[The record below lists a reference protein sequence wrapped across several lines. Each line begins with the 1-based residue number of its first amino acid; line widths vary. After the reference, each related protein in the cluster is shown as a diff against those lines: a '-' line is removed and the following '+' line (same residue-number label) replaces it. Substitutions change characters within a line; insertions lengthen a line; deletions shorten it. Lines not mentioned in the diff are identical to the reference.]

1 MADALYSRNQ
11 VDDWQSK
18 LTVIAQQPRTTFT
31 KRQVVEELFDTIE
44 QALETRSYKEVA
56 DSLEDWGLD
65 ISEGS
70 LKQYLARLRKAR
82 KPKAVTSGRK
92 RSAQTQKSVAS
103 SGQTGAGA
111 DDSNSVASSAGAVS
125 QKGAADSAGTEQQK
139 AITKENPTSGRK
151 KLGKS
156 RPLSA
161 NKGRARKLPESDF
174 DIEKEFNL

>member
-1 MADALYSRNQ
+1 MADALYSRDQ
-11 VDDWQSK
+11 VDDWQHK
-18 LTVIAQQPRTTFT
+18 LEVIAQQPRTTFT

-65 ISEGS
+65 ISEGA

-82 KPKAVTSGRK
+82 KTKAASAGRK

-103 SGQTGAGA
+103 SGQVEKRA
-111 DDSNSVASSAGAVS
+111 DDSHSVASSAGATS
-125 QKGAADSAGTEQQK
+125 QK
-139 AITKENPTSGRK
+139 AIAKETPASSGK
-151 KLGKS
+151 KIGKA
-156 RPLSA
+156 RPSSA
-161 NKGRARKLPESDF
+161 NKGRARKLPESDL

>member
-1 MADALYSRNQ
+1 MADALYSRDQ

-65 ISEGS
+65 ISEGA

-82 KPKAVTSGRK
+82 KTRAASASRK
-92 RSAQTQKSVAS
+92 RSAQSQKSVAS
-103 SGQTGAGA
+103 SGQVEKGV
-111 DDSNSVASSAGAVS
+111 DDSHSVASSAGATS

-139 AITKENPTSGRK
+139 AIAKENSTPGRR

-161 NKGRARKLPESDF
+161 NKGSARKLPESDF
-174 DIEKEFNL
+174 DIETEFNL

>member
-1 MADALYSRNQ
+1 MADELYSRDQ
-11 VDDWQSK
+11 VDDWQHK
-18 LTVIAQQPRTTFT
+18 LEVIAQQPRTTFT
-31 KRQVVEELFDTIE
+31 KRQVVEKLFDTIE

-56 DSLEDWGLD
+56 HSLSDWGLD

-82 KPKAVTSGRK
+82 KTQTASASRK
-92 RSAQTQKSVAS
+92 RSTQTQKSVAS
-103 SGQTGAGA
+103 SDQVEAGA
-111 DDSNSVASSAGAVS
+111 DAGNSVASSAGA
-125 QKGAADSAGTEQQK
+125 AAQK
-139 AITKENPTSGRK
+139 AIAKENPTSDRK

>member
-1 MADALYSRNQ
+1 MTEAVYSRDQ

-18 LTVIAQQPRTTFT
+18 LEVIAQQPRTTFT
-31 KRQVVEELFDTIE
+31 KRQVVEELFDAIE

-82 KPKAVTSGRK
+82 KTKTASASRK
-92 RSAQTQKSVAS
+92 RSAQTHKSVAS
-103 SGQTGAGA
+103 SGQVEAEADTGH
-111 DDSNSVASSAGAVS
+111 SVASSTGGAS
-125 QKGAADSAGTEQQK
+125 QQAAADSTGTEQQK
-139 AITKENPTSGRK
+139 AIAKRTAASSRK
-151 KLGKS
+151 KIGKA
-156 RPLSA
+156 RPL
-161 NKGRARKLPESDF
+161 RAGKAASGKLPESDF

>member
-1 MADALYSRNQ
+1 MADALYSRDQ

-18 LTVIAQQPRTTFT
+18 LEVIAQQPRTTFT

-44 QALETRSYKEVA
+44 RALETRSYKEVA
-56 DSLEDWGLD
+56 DSLGDWGLD

-82 KPKAVTSGRK
+82 KPKAASAGRK

-103 SGQTGAGA
+103 SGQAEAGA
-111 DDSNSVASSAGAVS
+111 DDRNSVASSAGAAA
-125 QKGAADSAGTEQQK
+125 QQGNADSSGKRRQK
-139 AITKENPTSGRK
+139 DIAQVNSTFGRK

-161 NKGRARKLPESDF
+161 NKGRARKLPESDL

>member
-1 MADALYSRNQ
+1 MADALYSRDQ

-56 DSLEDWGLD
+56 DSLEEWGLD

-82 KPKAVTSGRK
+82 KTKATSSSRN
-92 RSAQTQKSVAS
+92 RSAQSQKSVAS
-103 SGQTGAGA
+103 SSQDGVGANA
-111 DDSNSVASSAGAVS
+111 SYSVASSAGAVF
-125 QKGAADSAGTEQQK
+125 QKGAADSTGTNRQK
-139 AITKENPTSGRK
+139 AIAKENPTSGRK
-151 KLGKS
+151 KIGKA

-161 NKGRARKLPESDF
+161 SKARSSMLPESDF
-174 DIEKEFNL
+174 DIENEFNL